1 MIEKFV
7 VLAEYFEQQTDWST
21 DIREKLSNEG
31 EVLRTLGGI
40 SRIHLSLSTK
50 WKSCQGAIS
59 SWPRNFRTA
68 LERYFRFH

>member
-31 EVLRTLGGI
+31 EVLCTLGGI
-40 SRIHLSLSTK
+40 SCIHLSLSTK
-50 WKSCQGAIS
+50 WKPCQGAIS
-59 SWPRNFRTA
+59 WPGNLRTA